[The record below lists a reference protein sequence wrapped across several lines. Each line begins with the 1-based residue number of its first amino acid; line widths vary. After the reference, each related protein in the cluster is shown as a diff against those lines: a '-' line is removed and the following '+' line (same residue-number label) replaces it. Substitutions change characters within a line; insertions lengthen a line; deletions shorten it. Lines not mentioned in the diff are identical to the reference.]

1 MEPIYEDLT
10 KSLAVFLATGM
21 AVGLSTFLGLRYIEA
36 IGSFGATVELEATA
50 MVVMVAISSFFISPI
65 ISALTGLYI
74 GYYEPDRGQTVAF
87 STFASFLGF
96 FALNITSIGMM
107 LALLGESLSPAG
119 IGDPARVFQ
128 SFVVL
133 ENQAAFLSFP
143 SVITGLSA
151 GYLGSD
157 INQ

>member
-10 KSLAVFLATGM
+10 KSLGVFLLTGI
-21 AVGLSTFLGLRYIEA
+21 AIGVSTFLGLKYIDA
-36 IGSFGATVELEATA
+36 IGGFGSTVELKATA
-50 MVVMVAISSFFISPI
+50 MIVMVAISSFFISPI

-96 FALNITSIGMM
+96 FALNITAIGTM
-107 LALLGESLSPAG
+107 LVLLGEALSPTS
-119 IGDPARVFQ
+119 IGDPATVFH

-157 INQ
+157 ISE

>member
-10 KSLAVFLATGM
+10 KSLAVFLATGV
-21 AVGLSTFLGLRYIEA
+21 AIGVSTFLGLSYIDA
-36 IGSFGATVELEATA
+36 IGSFGSTVQLEVTA
-50 MVVMVAISSFFISPI
+50 MIVMVAISSFFISPI
-65 ISALTGLYI
+65 ISGLTGLYI
-74 GYYEPDRGQTVAF
+74 GYYEPDKGQTVAF

-96 FALNITSIGMM
+96 FALNITAIGIM
-107 LALLGESLSPAG
+107 LILLGESLTPTG
-119 IGDPARVFQ
+119 LGDPARVFQ

-151 GYLGSD
+151 SYLAFD
-157 INQ
+157 INE

>member
-1 MEPIYEDLT
+1 MKHIYEDLT
-10 KSLAVFLATGM
+10 KSLAVFLLTGV
-21 AVGLSTFLGLRYIEA
+21 AVGVSTFLGLKYIDA
-36 IGSFGATVELEATA
+36 IGGFGSTIELEATA
-50 MVVMVAISSFFISPI
+50 MIVMVAISSFFISPI
-65 ISALTGLYI
+65 ISGLTGLYI

-87 STFASFLGF
+87 STFGSFLGF
-96 FALNITSIGMM
+96 FSLNIVAIGTM
-107 LALLGESLSPAG
+107 LLLLGEALTPSNLA
-119 IGDPARVFQ
+119 DPATVFQ

-157 INQ
+157 LTE